1 MHTAIRPAT
10 ADDMAAILADV
21 RQADVDEMAALGTT
35 PEAAMRSGLRIS
47 NWVATGLVDDVPVC
61 MFGVAPANALGGI
74 GAPWML
80 SANGLTKARRPFIE
94 ACRPVIAEM
103 LRDYPRL
110 CNVVDVRNTVAIR
123 WLKWLGFE
131 FNVSPAPLN
140 GQLFLIFQ
148 AGDWHV

>member
-1 MHTAIRPAT
+1 
-10 ADDMAAILADV
+10 V
-21 RQADVDEMAALGTT
+21 
-35 PEAAMRSGLRIS
+35 
-47 NWVATGLVDDVPVC
+47 
-61 MFGVAPANALGGI
+61 
-74 GAPWML
+74 
-80 SANGLTKARRPFIE
+80 
-94 ACRPVIAEM
+94 AEM

-131 FNVSPAPLN
+131 FNVPPAPHN